1 MDSDASGRSDSKSF
15 GAYKNARRLLVG
27 GMVMGLVL
35 PAVYAVQAGSIVQF
49 VSVTSVGLVVVA
61 ASLTLGGLLGFIFGI
76 PRFLQEGRPTSPD
89 EDTTEDA
96 KNNRHAPY
104 AGNTSLEQISDW
116 LTKILI
122 GVGLTQL
129 ANIPGALADL
139 GDSVAVGLGGFPGAA
154 IFIPGL
160 VVFALLDGFFLGY
173 LWTRLYLPS
182 LFAESDVRALIAS
195 AKQEGVEQGEQNVI
209 RASSTAAE
217 VRPPESVKTTRTRL
231 KALWVDDRPAN
242 NRNEIQWMGNLLGI
256 QFETKTSTDE
266 AIEALTANPNEYTL
280 VISDMGRPGDPRAGY
295 TLLEQMKER
304 GIRVPFIIYAGSGAA
319 AHDEEAR
326 SRGALGITNRPTRL
340 LELVT
345 EAIKGQ
351 AGPRQG

>member
-1 MDSDASGRSDSKSF
+1 MDSDASRESESKSF
-15 GAYKNARRLLVG
+15 SAYKNARRLLVG

-35 PAVYAVQAGSIVQF
+35 PAVYAAQAESIVQF
-49 VSVTSVGLVVVA
+49 VSVTSVGLIVAA

-76 PRFLQEGRPTSPD
+76 PRFLQEGRGTEPD
-89 EDTTEDA
+89 QGTPEGPR
-96 KNNRHAPY
+96 NNRHAPY

-129 ANIPGALADL
+129 ANIPGALAGL
-139 GDSVAVGLGGFPGAA
+139 GDSVAVGLGGFPGAS
-154 IFIPGL
+154 IFVPGL
-160 VVFALLDGFFLGY
+160 VVFSILDGFFLGY

-195 AKQEGVEQGEQNVI
+195 AKQEGFEEGEQNVV

-217 VRPPESVKTTRTRL
+217 IKAPESTKGARTRL
-231 KALWVDDRPAN
+231 KALWVDDRPTN
-242 NRNEIQWMGNLLGI
+242 NINEIQWLEKLLGM

-266 AIEALTANPNEYTL
+266 AIEALAANPTGYAL

-295 TLLEQMKER
+295 TLLERIRER
-304 GIRVPFIIYAGSGAA
+304 GSQVPFIIYAGSSAA
-319 AHDEEAR
+319 AYDEEAR
-326 SRGALGITNRPTRL
+326 RRGALGSTNSPTRL

-345 EAIKGQ
+345 QALKGQ
-351 AGPRQG
+351 AGSRPG

>member
-1 MDSDASGRSDSKSF
+1 MDSDASRRSDTMSF

-35 PAVYAVQAGSIVQF
+35 PAVYAVQAETIVQF
-49 VSVTSVGLVVVA
+49 VSVTSVGLIVAA

-76 PRFLQEGRPTSPD
+76 PRFLQEGRETGPD
-89 EDTTEDA
+89 QDTPEGPR
-96 KNNRHAPY
+96 NNRHAPY

-139 GDSVAVGLGGFPGAA
+139 GDSVAVGLGGFPGASV
-154 IFIPGL
+154 FVPGL
-160 VVFALLDGFFLGY
+160 VVFAILDGFFLGY

-182 LFAESDVRALIAS
+182 LFAESDVRAVIAS
-195 AKQEGVEQGEQNVI
+195 ARQEGFDAGEHNVV
-209 RASSTAAE
+209 RASSEAAA
-217 VRPPESVKTTRTRL
+217 VAVPESAKGARTRL
-231 KALWVDDRPAN
+231 KALWVDDQPTN
-242 NRNEIQWMGNLLGI
+242 NANEIQWLEKLLGI
-256 QFETKTSTDE
+256 EFETKTSTDE
-266 AIEALTANPNEYTL
+266 ALEALAANPNGYAL

-295 TLLEQMKER
+295 TLLERIRER
-304 GIRVPFIIYAGSGAA
+304 GSQLPFIIYAGRSAA

-326 SRGALGITNRPTRL
+326 RRGALGSTNSPTRL

-345 EAIKGQ
+345 EAIKDK
-351 AGPRQG
+351 AGSRPG

>member
-1 MDSDASGRSDSKSF
+1 MDSDASRQSDTKSF

-27 GMVMGLVL
+27 GMVMGLLL
-35 PAVYAVQAGSIVQF
+35 PAVYAGQAASLVQF
-49 VSVTSVGLVVVA
+49 VSVTSVGLVMAA
-61 ASLTLGGLLGFIFGI
+61 ASLALGGLLGFIFGI
-76 PRFLQEGRPTSPD
+76 PRFLQEGRPTTPD
-89 EDTTEDA
+89 EDAADSA

-129 ANIPGALADL
+129 ANIPGALAGL
-139 GDSVAVGLGGFPGAA
+139 GDGVAVGLGGFPGAA
-154 IFIPGL
+154 VFVPGL
-160 VVFALLDGFFLGY
+160 VVFTLLDGFFLGY

-195 AKQEGVEQGEQNVI
+195 AKEEGVQQGEQNVV

-217 VRPPESVKTTRTRL
+217 VRGPESAKGARTRL
-231 KALWVDDRPAN
+231 KALWVDDRPTN
-242 NRNEIQWMGNLLGI
+242 NTNEIQWLEKLLGM

-266 AIEALTANPNEYTL
+266 AIEALAANQTGYAL

-295 TLLEQMKER
+295 TLLERIRER
-304 GIRVPFIIYAGSGAA
+304 GSQVPFIIYAGSSAA
-319 AHDEEAR
+319 AYDEEAR
-326 SRGALGITNRPTRL
+326 RRGALGSTNSPTRL

-345 EAIKGQ
+345 QALTGQ
-351 AGPRQG
+351 PGSRPG